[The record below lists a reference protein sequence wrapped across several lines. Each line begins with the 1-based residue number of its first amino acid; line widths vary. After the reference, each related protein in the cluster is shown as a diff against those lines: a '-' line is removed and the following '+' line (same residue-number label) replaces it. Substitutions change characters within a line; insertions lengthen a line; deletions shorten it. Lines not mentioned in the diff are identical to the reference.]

1 MVTPVNEALPHASAE
16 RAASVSKPSPGAAV
30 PEVESERRTLWS
42 IPIDAVRMEN
52 ALERIECW
60 IDDQRRDCKMV
71 VTPNVDH
78 VVQLHLNPG
87 LFDIYRRAS
96 LTLADGWPIVTLS
109 RLFGDR
115 LPERVAGSDL
125 VPKLCE
131 RADAASRPLKLFLL
145 GGDQGV
151 PEAAAAT
158 LESRFPAVQVVGTC
172 SPPFGFQTETEWND
186 RICEQIN
193 ESEADALV
201 VGLGFPKQE
210 LWLLEHRW
218 RLHVSTAMAV
228 GATIDFLAG
237 RQNRAP
243 SWMRRFKLEWLHR
256 LLSDPRRLASR
267 YASDAIQFPLL
278 CLMYSIKRLSARSS

>member
-1 MVTPVNEALPHASAE
+1 MPETVAQLEDVSSTFVRHETGEANDADLLA
-16 RAASVSKPSPGAAV
+16 GQ
-30 PEVESERRTLWS
+30 RRTLWS
-42 IPIDAVRMEN
+42 IPIDPIRMEN
-52 ALERIECW
+52 ALDRIEQW
-60 IDDQRRDCKMV
+60 IEERSRDCKLV

-87 LFDIYRRAS
+87 LFEIYRRSS

-125 VPKLCE
+125 IPRLCQ
-131 RADAASRPLKLFLL
+131 RADESNRPLRLFLL

-151 PEAAAAT
+151 PEAAARA
-158 LESRFPAVQVVGTC
+158 LEKSWSAVQVVGTC
-172 SPPFGFQTETEWND
+172 SPPFGFQSDREWNS

-193 ESEADALV
+193 ESDADALI

-210 LWLLEHRW
+210 LWLLEHRTS
-218 RLHVSTAMAV
+218 LNVSAAMAV

-237 RQNRAP
+237 RQTRAP
-243 SWMRRFKLEWLHR
+243 QWMRSFKLEWFHR
-256 LLSDPRRLASR
+256 LMSDPRRLASR
-267 YASDAIQFPLL
+267 YANDAIQFPLL
-278 CLMYSIKRLSARSS
+278 CLMYSIQRISTRSS